1 MIDPNIGKT
10 LGLKDMHPMQIKM
23 LMKFVDLTLQLASLT
38 NDMEILEETE
48 AAADDLVKIFGGNGV
63 EVTIETDY

>member
-1 MIDPNIGKT
+1 
-10 LGLKDMHPMQIKM
+10 
-23 LMKFVDLTLQLASLT
+23 
-38 NDMEILEETE
+38 MEILEETE